1 MSNSG
6 QVIRLLAFSDRVLCK
21 LPYGDAVDAIPLW
34 VQLLALGILILLSAF
49 FAMSETA
56 LMAASRHRLRHL
68 SKRGS
73 KRATTTLW
81 LLDRTDKL
89 LSLVLIANTL
99 INALATALVTAIAIW
114 TFGNNERVITIA
126 TAAVAFA
133 LIVFAEIGP
142 KIIGATYPERIALV
156 ASMVLRPL
164 MTIAKPIIWVVNLL
178 VSGLLAVLHIKT
190 GDSARDHRLSPEEL
204 RSMVL
209 EGGNFVQ
216 KKHKSILLNLFD
228 LEKISVED
236 VMVPRGHI
244 EALNLSVP
252 VDEIKHQLTTCYH
265 NKLPVYEGE
274 INHIVGILHV
284 RKAIALLNQQEDLTL
299 EHFKE
304 LLTPPYFVPE
314 DTDVFTQLQNF
325 QENHVQLAIIVDEY
339 GEVQG
344 LVTLDDIIE
353 EMIGEFTTS
362 VPGAARADTFSWDS
376 HGECLLEGTAALRDI
391 NKRLGLNFPLDG
403 PKTLNG
409 LLLELLQDI
418 PEANVSV
425 KIADCVIEI
434 IQVQHQAIKVVKLIN
449 MKPSARLS
457 RVKAALRK

>member
-1 MSNSG
+1 M
-6 QVIRLLAFSDRVLCK
+6 A
-21 LPYGDAVDAIPLW
+21 
-34 VQLLALGILILLSAF
+34 
-49 FAMSETA
+49 ETA
-56 LMAASRHRLRHL
+56 LMAANRHRLRHL
-68 SKRGS
+68 AKRGS
-73 KRATTTLW
+73 KRAATTLW
-81 LLDRTDKL
+81 LLERTDKV

-142 KIIGATYPERIALV
+142 KIIGATYPERIALPT
-156 ASMVLRPL
+156 SLVLRPL
-164 MTIAKPIIWVVNLL
+164 MTVAKPVIWIVNLL
-178 VSGLLAVLHIKT
+178 VSSLLAVLRIKT
-190 GDSARDHRLSPEEL
+190 GNTARDHRLSPEEL

-209 EGGNFVQ
+209 EGGNFIP

-236 VMVPRGHI
+236 VMTPRAQI

-274 INHIVGILHV
+274 INKIVGILHI
-284 RKAIALLNQQEDLTL
+284 RKAIGLLNEQEDLTV
-299 EHFKE
+299 EHFRE
-304 LLTPPYFVPE
+304 LLTPPYYVPE
-314 DTDVFTQLQNF
+314 DTDVFTQLQYF
-325 QENHVQLAIIVDEY
+325 QENHERLGIIVDEY

-362 VPGAARADTFSWDS
+362 MPGAARADTFSWDS
-376 HGECLLEGTAALRDI
+376 HGECMLEGATTLRDV
-391 NKRLGLNFPLDG
+391 NKRLGLNFPLEG

-409 LLLELLQDI
+409 LVLELLQDI
-418 PEANVSV
+418 PDASVSLKV
-425 KIADCVIEI
+425 ADCIIEVV
-434 IQVQHQAIKVVKLIN
+434 QVQNQAIKVVKLIN
-449 MKPSARLS
+449 RNASHARS
-457 RVKAALRK
+457 GR